1 MSFPWKSY
9 PRTRL
14 RFCAPPA
21 AIIVALASL
30 AFPAQVKAQ
39 AATGPTALTATGND
53 LYVSLSWQPVTGAT
67 QYRVYRSSSAS
78 TLPSLSP
85 AILYVQD
92 VSATDPNVTAGQTYT
107 YQVTAVTPAGETA
120 PSNPASATPQ
130 INLAPVVKMTAPSDG
145 ITITAGTSLTVSAS
159 ASARTGS
166 ISRIDFYAD
175 RKGFASMLMGTVT
188 TSPYSLILSTLP
200 VDSSG
205 NLRVKAV
212 ATDTGG
218 NTATSAPINI
228 SVDATGVGVETESLF
243 TPMSPTQAIA
253 TARSFCQTI
262 GAPVPDGTPTRA
274 IYKSPGAGSS
284 YWLPVWKVGFLGVA
298 SVEVANASSLG
309 GASVPENN
317 SGIVTSYLNTA
328 LSNQLSSS
336 NQPTGTPITQA
347 AALTVAAT
355 VLQAS
360 KQPANELVS
369 QQATQSQL
377 TSPATHAGD
386 LWTVQWARAASGVP
400 YRNDSASLLLQAETG
415 AVEAWNLSFTASPP
429 SGQTTQAVTRV
440 QSQQIAQA
448 AMDSQGNS
456 LGLSGQTFQAA
467 GLAVVQP
474 DTLWQTQGGGTTRP
488 IPGIPSSIAWDCV
501 FTNATDPN
509 NPSGMVIAEVWVD
522 SNTGQVVGGDILRM
536 MGRRKPAPAV
546 RPLVPKAKAHS

>member
-14 RFCAPPA
+14 GRCAPFA
-21 AIIVALASL
+21 AVLFALAAL
-30 AFPAQVKAQ
+30 VFPARVEAQ
-39 AATGPTALTATGND
+39 AAAGPTALTATGND

-309 GASVPENN
+309 MTSVPENN
-317 SGIVTSYLNTA
+317 SGVVTSYFNIA
-328 LSNQLSSS
+328 LSNQLPS
-336 NQPTGTPITQA
+336 TGPYVWTPVSQ
-347 AALTVAAT
+347 VAAK

-360 KQPANELVS
+360 GQPTGELTN
-369 QQATQSQL
+369 Q
-377 TSPATHAGD
+377 TSTSSTSAYNGD
-386 LWTVQWARAASGVP
+386 IWTVGWNRIAPSAGGVL
-400 YRNDSASLLLQAETG
+400 YRSDGASLVLQGITKQ
-415 AVEAWNLSFTASPP
+415 VESWRLSFAAPP
-429 SGQTTQAVTRV
+429 PAVPTNQAITQA
-440 QSQQIAQA
+440 QAQQIAQA

-467 GLAVVQP
+467 SLAVVQP
-474 DTLWQTQGGGTTRP
+474 NTLWQAQGGGTTHP
-488 IPGIPSSIAWDCV
+488 TPGAPSSIVWDCV
-501 FTNATDPN
+501 FTNATASSS
-509 NPSGMVIAEVWVD
+509 PSGTTTAEVWVD
-522 SNTGQVVGGDILRM
+522 ASSGQVVGGDTATIK
-536 MGRRKPAPAV
+536 GRHRPTPTA